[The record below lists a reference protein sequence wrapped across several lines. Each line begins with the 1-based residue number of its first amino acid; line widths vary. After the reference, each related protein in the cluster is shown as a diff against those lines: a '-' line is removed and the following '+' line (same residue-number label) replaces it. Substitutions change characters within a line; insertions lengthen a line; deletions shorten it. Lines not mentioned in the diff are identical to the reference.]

1 MRERIKLLRKHFD
14 LTQQE
19 LADRLKIKRA
29 AIANYEKGRN
39 DPIDA
44 VVSLICKEFNVNEQ
58 WLRTGEGEMFNKMS
72 RDEEVAKFF
81 GEMLMPAGDEDSF
94 KRRFISAVAR
104 LNPEQWKM
112 LEEVATALTEGMKKA
127 DP

>member
-1 MRERIKLLRKHFD
+1 MNGRIKELRKAMK
-14 LTQQE
+14 LTQIE
-19 LADRLKIKRA
+19 FGSRIGVKG
-29 AIANYEKGRN
+29 NTVTGYENGLRS
-39 DPIDA
+39 PSDA
-44 VVSLICKEFNVNEQ
+44 VIMSICKEFNVNEK

-81 GEMLMPAGDEDSF
+81 GEMLMPAGDDDSF